1 MKNIK
6 LLNKIAA
13 VGIDV
18 FDKTKYNVSENT
30 ESPEGIMVRSADL
43 LNAEFGPE
51 LKAIARAG
59 AGVNNIPVKRCAE
72 NGIVVFNTCLLYTSP
87 SPRDTR

>member
-51 LKAIARAG
+51 LKAIAVPG
-59 AGVNNIPVKRCAE
+59 ARSKQYPGKEMRGKRNCS
-72 NGIVVFNTCLLYTSP
+72 F
-87 SPRDTR
+87 